1 MLCHTMEHYS
11 ALKSS
16 ELLKRATTQVKLGDI
31 MLSETSQS
39 QKGKY
44 CVALLIYNTKSNQ
57 THRNKN
63 KTVAA
68 KGWGEGEMGSCSM
81 GI

>member
-44 CVALLIYNTKSNQ
+44 CVIPLT
-57 THRNKN
+57 
-63 KTVAA
+63 
-68 KGWGEGEMGSCSM
+68 
-81 GI
+81 

>member
-16 ELLKRATTQVKLGDI
+16 ELLTRATTRVMPGDI

-44 CVALLIYNTKSNQ
+44 GVIPLT
-57 THRNKN
+57 
-63 KTVAA
+63 
-68 KGWGEGEMGSCSM
+68 
-81 GI
+81 